1 MIIYVIA
8 KRVRKTYPNI
18 RLRLLVFALQ
28 NGAAAFKVE
37 VEGYQVPGDTR
48 VEKVTPFFD
57 KAVEDPSY
65 MEVEGCDSENGRQYC
80 HGTQGLMKPLGTE
93 GKPDD
98 HDCGIQRQ
106 PASFGCP
113 SNLTPQHPSCK
124 SCTTNCDSHNKGNST

>member
-8 KRVRKTYPNI
+8 KRVSKTQYSSETSCLCSTG
-18 RLRLLVFALQ
+18 RRGSLRGRGLD
-28 NGAAAFKVE
+28 
-37 VEGYQVPGDTR
+37 YQVPGDTR
-48 VEKVTPFFD
+48 VEKATPFFD

-106 PASFGCP
+106 PASFEFP

-124 SCTTNCDSHNKGNST
+124 S

>member
-1 MIIYVIA
+1 M
-8 KRVRKTYPNI
+8 
-18 RLRLLVFALQ
+18 
-28 NGAAAFKVE
+28 
-37 VEGYQVPGDTR
+37 
-48 VEKVTPFFD
+48 EKVTALVD

-106 PASFGCP
+106 PASFEFP

-124 SCTTNCDSHNKGNST
+124 S

>member
-1 MIIYVIA
+1 M
-8 KRVRKTYPNI
+8 
-18 RLRLLVFALQ
+18 
-28 NGAAAFKVE
+28 
-37 VEGYQVPGDTR
+37 
-48 VEKVTPFFD
+48 EKVTPFFD

-106 PASFGCP
+106 PATFEFP

-124 SCTTNCDSHNKGNST
+124 SLATNCDSHGKGDS

>member
-8 KRVRKTYPNI
+8 KRVSKTQYSSETSCLCSTG
-18 RLRLLVFALQ
+18 RRGSLRGRGLD
-28 NGAAAFKVE
+28 
-37 VEGYQVPGDTR
+37 YQVPGDTR
-48 VEKVTPFFD
+48 VEKVTALVD

-98 HDCGIQRQ
+98 RDCGIQRQ
-106 PASFGCP
+106 PASFEFP

-124 SCTTNCDSHNKGNST
+124 S

>member
-18 RLRLLVFALQ
+18 RLRLLVFALL

-48 VEKVTPFFD
+48 VEKATPFFD

-106 PASFGCP
+106 PASFEFP

-124 SCTTNCDSHNKGNST
+124 S